1 MNGGFGIEL
10 LQRDYGDFFAQPAIL
25 LLLLLLACD
34 TSCEE
39 EYVDAEASHVRSG
52 YQSGGKV
59 VMC

>member
-52 YQSGGKV
+52 YQSGG
-59 VMC
+59 